1 MAKKK
6 KKQMRETLYCPY
18 CKRPGVLRP
27 AAYVYGDNNLDPEK
41 YLYVCSGYPSCD
53 SYIGAHKK
61 SMRPMGTMADS
72 NLRNKR
78 IEAHRALDAI
88 WKNGYMTKH
97 STYIWLQN
105 RLNLREKD
113 THIGMFSVYDPLAL
127 TIRDSWSFIGNS
139 GGSYREE
146 QGLSGPKHRKYG
158 NCDGR
163 ISESVRQ
170 QACFWGMYFQN
181 SWK

>member
-61 SMRPMGTMADS
+61 SMRPWEPWLT
-72 NLRNKR
+72 
-78 IEAHRALDAI
+78 AI
-88 WKNGYMTKH
+88 CVISGSKH
-97 STYIWLQN
+97 TELWMQ
-105 RLNLREKD
+105 
-113 THIGMFSVYDPLAL
+113 
-127 TIRDSWSFIGNS
+127 S
-139 GGSYREE
+139 G
-146 QGLSGPKHRKYG
+146 KMV
-158 NCDGR
+158 
-163 ISESVRQ
+163 I
-170 QACFWGMYFQN
+170 
-181 SWK
+181 

>member
-1 MAKKK
+1 MERSDVRWQKRRKNRCGKPCTVHIAKD
-6 KKQMRETLYCPY
+6 
-18 CKRPGVLRP
+18 PGYLGRQP
-27 AAYVYGDNNLDPEK
+27 AYVYGDNNLDPEK

-113 THIGMFSVYDPLAL
+113 THIGKFSYYLCEQ
-127 TIRDSWSFIGNS
+127 TIRECTDYIKS
-139 GGSYREE
+139 REE
-146 QGLSGPKHRKYG
+146 KKKSPDK
-158 NCDGR
+158 
-163 ISESVRQ
+163 ISV
-170 QACFWGMYFQN
+170 A
-181 SWK
+181 

>member
-61 SMRPMGTMADS
+61 SMRPMGNM
-72 NLRNKR
+72 R
-78 IEAHRALDAI
+78 
-88 WKNGYMTKH
+88 MTIQKER
-97 STYIWLQN
+97 TEVMENRPWLI
-105 RLNLREKD
+105 LE
-113 THIGMFSVYDPLAL
+113 H
-127 TIRDSWSFIGNS
+127 
-139 GGSYREE
+139 
-146 QGLSGPKHRKYG
+146 
-158 NCDGR
+158 
-163 ISESVRQ
+163 
-170 QACFWGMYFQN
+170 
-181 SWK
+181 

>member
-78 IEAHRALDAI
+78 DR
-88 WKNGYMTKH
+88 
-97 STYIWLQN
+97 STQSFGCNLEKWLYDQ
-105 RLNLREKD
+105 
-113 THIGMFSVYDPLAL
+113 TQHIYLASEPFESPGKGH
-127 TIRDSWSFIGNS
+127 T
-139 GGSYREE
+139 YREIF
-146 QGLSGPKHRKYG
+146 LLP
-158 NCDGR
+158 
-163 ISESVRQ
+163 V
-170 QACFWGMYFQN
+170 
-181 SWK
+181 

>member
-61 SMRPMGTMADS
+61 SMRPVGNMRMTIQKERTEVME
-72 NLRNKR
+72 NRPWLILR
-78 IEAHRALDAI
+78 H
-88 WKNGYMTKH
+88 
-97 STYIWLQN
+97 
-105 RLNLREKD
+105 
-113 THIGMFSVYDPLAL
+113 
-127 TIRDSWSFIGNS
+127 
-139 GGSYREE
+139 
-146 QGLSGPKHRKYG
+146 
-158 NCDGR
+158 
-163 ISESVRQ
+163 
-170 QACFWGMYFQN
+170 
-181 SWK
+181 

>member
-72 NLRNKR
+72 DLRNKR
-78 IEAHRALDAI
+78 IEAHRALDTI

-113 THIGMFSVYDPLAL
+113 THIGKFSYYLCEQ
-127 TIRDSWSFIGNS
+127 TIRECTDYIKS
-139 GGSYREE
+139 REE
-146 QGLSGPKHRKYG
+146 KKKSPDK
-158 NCDGR
+158 
-163 ISESVRQ
+163 ISV
-170 QACFWGMYFQN
+170 A
-181 SWK
+181 

>member
-61 SMRPMGTMADS
+61 SMRPMGNMRMTPQKEQTEAMG
-72 NLRNKR
+72 NRPWLILR
-78 IEAHRALDAI
+78 H
-88 WKNGYMTKH
+88 
-97 STYIWLQN
+97 
-105 RLNLREKD
+105 
-113 THIGMFSVYDPLAL
+113 
-127 TIRDSWSFIGNS
+127 
-139 GGSYREE
+139 
-146 QGLSGPKHRKYG
+146 
-158 NCDGR
+158 
-163 ISESVRQ
+163 
-170 QACFWGMYFQN
+170 
-181 SWK
+181 

>member
-1 MAKKK
+1 MERSDVRWQKRRKNRCGKPCTVHIAKDPGYLGR
-6 KKQMRETLYCPY
+6 QPMSMGITTWIRRNTCMYAAAILPVIHTL
-18 CKRPGVLRP
+18 G
-27 AAYVYGDNNLDPEK
+27 
-41 YLYVCSGYPSCD
+41 
-53 SYIGAHKK
+53 HTKK

-113 THIGMFSVYDPLAL
+113 THIGKFSYYLCEQ
-127 TIRDSWSFIGNS
+127 TIRECTDYIKS
-139 GGSYREE
+139 REE
-146 QGLSGPKHRKYG
+146 KKKSPDK
-158 NCDGR
+158 
-163 ISESVRQ
+163 ISV
-170 QACFWGMYFQN
+170 A
-181 SWK
+181 